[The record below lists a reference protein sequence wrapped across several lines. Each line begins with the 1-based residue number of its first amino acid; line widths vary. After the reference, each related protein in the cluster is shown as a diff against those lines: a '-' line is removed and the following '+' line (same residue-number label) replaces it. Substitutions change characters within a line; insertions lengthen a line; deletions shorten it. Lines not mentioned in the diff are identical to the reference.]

1 MQYLPLRKNPHI
13 LYSRKGKT
21 SLFNIQNGGVAYD
34 CIEARTQTKNNCR
47 KAERNDF
54 IMKKFENTIII
65 GIDHGFGNIK
75 TASHIFPSGVKCDD
89 ELPAIIS
96 NLRFMTKN
104 IIPSALDAKNST
116 QTNFQI
122 QIIMQ

>member
-1 MQYLPLRKNPHI
+1 
-13 LYSRKGKT
+13 
-21 SLFNIQNGGVAYD
+21 
-34 CIEARTQTKNNCR
+34 
-47 KAERNDF
+47 
-54 IMKKFENTIII
+54 MKKFENTIII
-65 GIDHGFGNIK
+65 GIDHGLGNIK

-96 NLRFMTKN
+96 NLLIYDNKYYTIGVGR
-104 IIPSALDAKNST
+104 KNST